1 MYDESEVCGSDSQTG
16 LTVKTADFRVDLQ
29 EGVTMDTQ
37 APGHGWKELPVE
49 DKHFFYEMGVSTIA
63 AAALVLLIM

>member
-1 MYDESEVCGSDSQTG
+1 MYDESEVCGNCSQTG
-16 LTVKTADFRVDLQ
+16 LTVKTADFQVNLQ

>member
-1 MYDESEVCGSDSQTG
+1 
-16 LTVKTADFRVDLQ
+16 
-29 EGVTMDTQ
+29 MDTQ